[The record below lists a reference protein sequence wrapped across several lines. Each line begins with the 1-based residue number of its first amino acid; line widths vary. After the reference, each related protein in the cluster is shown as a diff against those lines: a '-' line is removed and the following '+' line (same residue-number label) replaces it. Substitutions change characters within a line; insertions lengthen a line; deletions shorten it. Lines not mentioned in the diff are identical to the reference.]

1 MTKKPRRSPKGR
13 RMDPKYVKRRQRG
26 AAVLAAA
33 IILIFG
39 ALVWIALNVV
49 GAVGG
54 NDYEGEGN
62 GVVQLVQVPEGSS
75 VSELGQ
81 ELEER
86 GIVKTDAAYQTAA
99 FSNPNASSIQPGFYR
114 LQEEM
119 SASSAVAALLDP
131 SNRVEMLDVQGGS
144 TLMDVKVVA
153 GDTRKGIFTMISE
166 VSCAESGQGNCVTVD
181 QLHQVAAKTAPQE
194 LGVPSWAI
202 SAVLERGDDPRRIE
216 GLIRPGQYVIDPGM
230 DAKDI
235 LTDLITRSAEYYN
248 STGIEQ
254 RAEATGLTPYELL
267 TAASLVE
274 REAPAGDFDKV
285 ARVILNRLQE
295 PMRLEFDSTVNYGLS
310 EQEVATTDADRSRVT
325 PWNTYAK
332 DGLPATPIA
341 APSDEAIE
349 AMENPAEGNWL
360 FFVTVDQQGTT
371 VFNDDFDSHQRSVED
386 AMGSGV
392 LDSNR

>member
-26 AAVLAAA
+26 AAVLVAA

-39 ALVWIALNVV
+39 ALVWIALSAI
-49 GAVGG
+49 GAIGG

-62 GVVQLVQVPEGSS
+62 GVVQLVQVQEGSS
-75 VSELGQ
+75 VSELGA

-86 GIVKTDAAYQTAA
+86 GIVKTDAAYQSAA
-99 FSNPNASSIQPGFYR
+99 FSNPNAGSIQPGFYR

-119 SASSAVAALLDP
+119 SAASAVAALLDP
-131 SNRVEMLDVQGGS
+131 DNRVEMLDVQGGA
-144 TLMDVKVVA
+144 TLMDVTVVA

-166 VSCAESGQGNCVTVD
+166 VSCAETPGDCVTVD
-181 QLHQVAAKTAPQE
+181 QLHDVAAKTAPQE
-194 LGVPSWAI
+194 LGVPEWAVP
-202 SAVLERGDDPRRIE
+202 AVLERGTDPRRIE

-235 LTDLITRSAEYYN
+235 LTDLITRSADYYN

-285 ARVILNRLQE
+285 ARVILNRLEE

-310 EQEVATTDADRSRVT
+310 EQEVATTDADRARVT

-332 DGLPATPIA
+332 DGLPDTPIA

-371 VFNDDFDSHQRSVED
+371 VLNDDFDAHQRSVEE

>member
-26 AAVLAAA
+26 AAVLVAA

-39 ALVWIALNVV
+39 ALVWIALSAI
-49 GAVGG
+49 GAIGG

-62 GVVQLVQVPEGSS
+62 GVVQLVQVQEGSS
-75 VSELGQ
+75 VSELGA

-86 GIVKTDAAYQTAA
+86 GIVKTDAAYQSAA
-99 FSNPNASSIQPGFYR
+99 FSNPNAGSIQPGFYR

-119 SASSAVAALLDP
+119 SAASAVAALLDP
-131 SNRVEMLDVQGGS
+131 NNRVEMLDVQGGA
-144 TLMDVKVVA
+144 TLMDVTVVA

-166 VSCAESGQGNCVTVD
+166 VSCAETPGDCVTVD
-181 QLHQVAAKTAPQE
+181 QLHDVAAKTAPQE
-194 LGVPSWAI
+194 LGVPEWAVP
-202 SAVLERGDDPRRIE
+202 AVLERGTDPRRIE

-235 LTDLITRSAEYYN
+235 LTDLITRSADYYN

-285 ARVILNRLQE
+285 ARVILNRLEE

-310 EQEVATTDADRSRVT
+310 EQEVATTDADRARVT

-332 DGLPATPIA
+332 DGLPDTPIA
-341 APSDEAIE
+341 APSDEAME

-371 VFNDDFDSHQRSVED
+371 VFNDDFDAHQRSVEE